1 MQKVLVSA
9 CLLGDKVR
17 YDGNCVLT
25 ADTVLQQWIDDGR
38 VVSLCPEVSA
48 GMSIPRSPAE
58 ISGGQGGDVLSG
70 KVFVTDNTGQ
80 DVTEDFLTGANNAL
94 SACKRNGITVAVL
107 TENSPSCG
115 SSFIYSGNFTGTNVA
130 GAGVTA
136 ALLTA
141 NGIQVFSQH
150 QLTEANQWLLQADSF
165 SLP

>member
-1 MQKVLVSA
+1 MQKVFVSA

-17 YDGNCVLT
+17 YDGRSVLSGN
-25 ADTVLQQWIDDGR
+25 AVLHQWIDEGR

-80 DVTEDFLTGANNAL
+80 DVTEDFLIGANNAL

-115 SSFIYSGNFTGTNVA
+115 SSFIYSGNFTGTKVA

-141 NGIQVFSQH
+141 NGIQVFSQY
-150 QLTEANQWLLQADSF
+150 QLIEANQWLLRADSLT
-165 SLP
+165 LP